1 MKSLK
6 QKIIC
11 CINKWK
17 TGGDFMYTKEDVLA
31 YVNEENV
38 TFIRLAYFDIY
49 GHQKNISILPDEL
62 PRAFAEGIS
71 FDASAI
77 AGFGTDIKSDLF
89 LMPDPSTLSILPW
102 RSLDG
107 SVIRMYCDIQYPDGT
122 PFELDTRYLLKRA
135 EQYAKEQGVE
145 IQIGTEFEFYL
156 FLTDEKGQNSY
167 IPLDTAGY
175 MDIAPEDQGED
186 VRKDICFTLQEMG
199 LHPEASH
206 HEEGPGQNEIDFR
219 YSTPLQAADD
229 AATFKWVV
237 RTVAKANG
245 LIADFDPKPLKEH
258 SGNGMHVNVSV
269 NDSSHLDQTRAFMA
283 GILYR
288 LPEITLFLN
297 PCTESYQRLGECK
310 APKFVTWSYQN
321 RSQAIRIP
329 AVRNQK
335 KRIELRSPDCTSK
348 PYLVYLL
355 IIYAGIE
362 GILEQREPADPV
374 DLNLYQ
380 ASTEITSHLTP
391 LPSSLEE
398 SSAIAKNS
406 DFIQRVLP
414 KEILKNYLK

>member
-1 MKSLK
+1 
-6 QKIIC
+6 
-11 CINKWK
+11 
-17 TGGDFMYTKEDVLA
+17 MYTKEDVLA

-122 PFELDTRYLLKRA
+122 PFELDTRYLLKQA
-135 EQYAKEQGVE
+135 EQYAKEQRIE

-156 FLTDEKGQNSY
+156 FLTDEKGQNSH
-167 IPLDTAGY
+167 IPLDMASY

-297 PCTESYQRLGECK
+297 PCTESYQRLGERK

-335 KRIELRSPDCTSK
+335 KRIELRSPDCTSN

-362 GILEQREPADPV
+362 GILEQREPADSV

>member
-1 MKSLK
+1 MKNLK

-245 LIADFDPKPLKEH
+245 LIADFDPKPLKEY

-335 KRIELRSPDCTSK
+335 KRIELRSPDCTSN

>member
-6 QKIIC
+6 QKVIC

-122 PFELDTRYLLKRA
+122 PFELDTRYLLKQA
-135 EQYAKEQGVE
+135 EQYAKEQRIE

-156 FLTDEKGQNSY
+156 FLTDEKGQNSH
-167 IPLDTAGY
+167 IPLDTASY

-297 PCTESYQRLGECK
+297 PCTESYQRLGERK

-335 KRIELRSPDCTSK
+335 KRIELRSPDCTSN

>member
-89 LMPDPSTLSILPW
+89 LIPDPSTLSILPW

-122 PFELDTRYLLKRA
+122 PFELDTRYLLKQA

-335 KRIELRSPDCTSK
+335 KRIELRSPDCTSN

>member
-1 MKSLK
+1 
-6 QKIIC
+6 
-11 CINKWK
+11 
-17 TGGDFMYTKEDVLA
+17 MYTKEDVLA

-237 RTVAKANG
+237 RSVASLHG
-245 LIADFDPKPLKEH
+245 LEADFSPKPLKDKP
-258 SGNGMHVNVSV
+258 GNGVRVQVYLSEPSKV
-269 NDSSHLDQTRAFMA
+269 KSFIA
-283 GILYR
+283 GILVHI
-288 LPEITLFLN
+288 EEMTLFFN
-297 PCTESYQRLGECK
+297 PCKQSYDRLNHEG
-310 APKFVTWSYQN
+310 APKFVVCS
-321 RSQAIRIP
+321 SIL
-329 AVRNQK
+329 RNQLIRYPK
-335 KRIELRSPDCTSK
+335 YRQDMFECQSLDSTSN
-348 PYLVYLL
+348 PYLSYMLL
-355 IIYAGIE
+355 IYAGLD
-362 GILEQREPADPV
+362 GIDSNLDLEQVQKHYIDR
-374 DLNLYQ
+374 
-380 ASTEITSHLTP
+380 T
-391 LPSSLEE
+391 LPSSLKEAMDLA
-398 SSAIAKNS
+398 SKS
-406 DFIQRVLP
+406 DFIKQYVP
-414 KEILKNYLK
+414 ESILKTYLNGSDEDF

>member
-122 PFELDTRYLLKRA
+122 PFELDTRYLLKQA

-335 KRIELRSPDCTSK
+335 KRIELRSPDCTSN

>member
-1 MKSLK
+1 
-6 QKIIC
+6 
-11 CINKWK
+11 
-17 TGGDFMYTKEDVLA
+17 MYTKEDVLA

-297 PCTESYQRLGECK
+297 PCTESYQRFGECK

-335 KRIELRSPDCTSK
+335 KRIELRSPDCTSN

>member
-1 MKSLK
+1 
-6 QKIIC
+6 
-11 CINKWK
+11 
-17 TGGDFMYTKEDVLA
+17 MYTKEDVLA

-122 PFELDTRYLLKRA
+122 PFELDTRYLLKQA
-135 EQYAKEQGVE
+135 GQYAKEQRIE

-156 FLTDEKGQNSY
+156 FLTDEKGQNSH
-167 IPLDTAGY
+167 IPLDMASY

-297 PCTESYQRLGECK
+297 PCTESYQRLGERK

-335 KRIELRSPDCTSK
+335 KRIELRSPDCTSN

>member
-6 QKIIC
+6 QKVIC

-122 PFELDTRYLLKRA
+122 PFELDTRYLLKQA
-135 EQYAKEQGVE
+135 EQYAKEQRIE

-156 FLTDEKGQNSY
+156 FLTDEKGQNSH
-167 IPLDTAGY
+167 IPLDMASY

-297 PCTESYQRLGECK
+297 PCTESYQRLGERK

-335 KRIELRSPDCTSK
+335 KRIELRSPDCTSN

>member
-1 MKSLK
+1 
-6 QKIIC
+6 
-11 CINKWK
+11 
-17 TGGDFMYTKEDVLA
+17 MYTQEDVLA

-107 SVIRMYCDIQYPDGT
+107 SVVRMYCDIQYPDGT
-122 PFELDTRYLLKRA
+122 PFELDTRYLLKQA
-135 EQYAKEQGVE
+135 EQYAKEQGIE

-156 FLTDEKGQNSY
+156 FLTDEKVQNSH

-269 NDSSHLDQTRAFMA
+269 NGSTASDMTRAFMA

-288 LPEITLFLN
+288 LREITLFLN
-297 PCTESYQRLGECK
+297 PRAESYKRLGECK
-310 APKFVTWSYQN
+310 APKYVTWSYQN

-335 KRIELRSPDCTSK
+335 KRIELRSPDCTSN

-362 GILEQREPADPV
+362 GILKQREPADPV

-398 SSAIAKNS
+398 SSAIAKKS

>member
-1 MKSLK
+1 
-6 QKIIC
+6 
-11 CINKWK
+11 
-17 TGGDFMYTKEDVLA
+17 MYTKEDVLA

-122 PFELDTRYLLKRA
+122 PFELDTRYLLKQA
-135 EQYAKEQGVE
+135 EQYAKEQRIE

-156 FLTDEKGQNSY
+156 FLTDEKGQNSH
-167 IPLDTAGY
+167 IPLDMASY

-297 PCTESYQRLGECK
+297 PCTESYQRLGERK

-335 KRIELRSPDCTSK
+335 KRIELRSPDCTSN

>member
-1 MKSLK
+1 
-6 QKIIC
+6 
-11 CINKWK
+11 
-17 TGGDFMYTKEDVLA
+17 MYTKEDVLA

-122 PFELDTRYLLKRA
+122 PFELDTRYLLKQA
-135 EQYAKEQGVE
+135 EQYAKEQGIE

-156 FLTDEKGQNSY
+156 FLTDEKGQNSH

-269 NDSSHLDQTRAFMA
+269 NDSGHLNQTRAFMA

-335 KRIELRSPDCTSK
+335 KRIELRSPDCTSN

-362 GILEQREPADPV
+362 GILKQREPADPV

-391 LPSSLEE
+391 LPSSPEE

>member
-6 QKIIC
+6 QKVIC

-122 PFELDTRYLLKRA
+122 PFELDTRYLLKQA
-135 EQYAKEQGVE
+135 EQYAKEQGIE

-156 FLTDEKGQNSY
+156 FLTDEKGQNSH
-167 IPLDTAGY
+167 IPLDTASY

-297 PCTESYQRLGECK
+297 PCTESYQRLGERK

-335 KRIELRSPDCTSK
+335 KRIELRSPDCTSN

>member
-1 MKSLK
+1 
-6 QKIIC
+6 
-11 CINKWK
+11 
-17 TGGDFMYTKEDVLA
+17 MYTKEDVLA

-122 PFELDTRYLLKRA
+122 PFELDTRYLLKQA
-135 EQYAKEQGVE
+135 EQYAKEQRIE

-156 FLTDEKGQNSY
+156 FLTDEKGQNSH
-167 IPLDTAGY
+167 IPLDTASY

-297 PCTESYQRLGECK
+297 PCTESYQRLGERK

-335 KRIELRSPDCTSK
+335 KRIELRSPDCTSN

>member
-6 QKIIC
+6 QKVIC

-89 LMPDPSTLSILPW
+89 LMPDPFTLSILPW

-122 PFELDTRYLLKRA
+122 PFELDTRYLLKQA
-135 EQYAKEQGVE
+135 EQYAKEQGIE

-156 FLTDEKGQNSY
+156 FLTDEKGQNSH

-269 NDSSHLDQTRAFMA
+269 NDSGHLNQTRAFMA

-335 KRIELRSPDCTSK
+335 KRIELRSPDCTSN

-362 GILEQREPADPV
+362 GILKQREPADPV

-380 ASTEITSHLTP
+380 ASAEITSHLTP

-398 SSAIAKNS
+398 SSAITKNS

>member
-1 MKSLK
+1 
-6 QKIIC
+6 
-11 CINKWK
+11 
-17 TGGDFMYTKEDVLA
+17 MYTKEDVLA

-77 AGFGTDIKSDLF
+77 VGFGTDIKSDLF

-135 EQYAKEQGVE
+135 EQHAKEQGVE

-156 FLTDEKGQNSY
+156 FLTDGKGQNSY

-335 KRIELRSPDCTSK
+335 KRIELRSPDCTSN

>member
-1 MKSLK
+1 MKNLK

-122 PFELDTRYLLKRA
+122 PFELDTRYLLKQA
-135 EQYAKEQGVE
+135 EQYAKEQGIE

-156 FLTDEKGQNSY
+156 FLTDEKGQNSH

-297 PCTESYQRLGECK
+297 PCTESYQRLGERK

-335 KRIELRSPDCTSK
+335 KRIELRSPDCTSN

>member
-6 QKIIC
+6 QEIIC

-17 TGGDFMYTKEDVLA
+17 TGGDFMYTQEDVLA

-102 RSLDG
+102 RSLDE

-245 LIADFDPKPLKEH
+245 LMADFDPKPLKEH

-269 NDSSHLDQTRAFMA
+269 NDSGHLNQTRAFMA

-335 KRIELRSPDCTSK
+335 KRIELRSPDCTSN

-362 GILEQREPADPV
+362 GILKQREPADPV

>member
-1 MKSLK
+1 
-6 QKIIC
+6 
-11 CINKWK
+11 
-17 TGGDFMYTKEDVLA
+17 MYTKEDVLA
-31 YVNEENV
+31 YVNDENV

-62 PRAFAEGIS
+62 KRAFEEGIS

-77 AGFGTDIKSDLF
+77 DGFGTDIKSDLF
-89 LMPDPSTLSILPW
+89 LMPDPATLSILPW

-107 SVIRMYCDIQYPDGT
+107 SVVRMYCDIQYPDGT
-122 PFELDTRYLLKRA
+122 PFELDTRYLLKKA
-135 EQYAKEQGVE
+135 EAYAKEQGIE

-156 FLTDEKGQNSY
+156 FLADEKGNNSY
-167 IPLDTAGY
+167 IPLDSASY
-175 MDIAPEDQGED
+175 MDISPEDQGED

-245 LIADFDPKPLKEH
+245 LVADFDPKPLKEH

-269 NDSSHLDQTRAFMA
+269 QSNSIKDATWAFMA

-288 LPEITLFLN
+288 LPEMTLILN
-297 PCTESYQRLGECK
+297 PCDQSYQRLGQCK

-329 AVRNQK
+329 AVRNK
-335 KRIELRSPDCTSK
+335 KSRIELRCPDCTSN

-362 GILEQREPADPV
+362 GILKERKPDDPV
-374 DLNLYQ
+374 NLNLYQ
-380 ASTEITSHLTP
+380 ASNDVTSHLTP
-391 LPSSLEE
+391 LPASLEE
-398 SSAIAKNS
+398 SIQMAKKS
-406 DFIQRVLP
+406 EFIKRVLP
-414 KEILKNYLK
+414 VEIIENYMK

>member
-1 MKSLK
+1 
-6 QKIIC
+6 
-11 CINKWK
+11 
-17 TGGDFMYTKEDVLA
+17 MYTKEDVLA

-122 PFELDTRYLLKRA
+122 PFELDTRYLLKQA
-135 EQYAKEQGVE
+135 EQYAKEQGIE

-156 FLTDEKGQNSY
+156 FLTDEKGQNSH
-167 IPLDTAGY
+167 IPLDTASY

-297 PCTESYQRLGECK
+297 PCTESYQRLGERK

-335 KRIELRSPDCTSK
+335 KRIELRSPDCTSN

>member
-1 MKSLK
+1 MKYSK
-6 QKIIC
+6 QEVLQYIR
-11 CINKWK
+11 
-17 TGGDFMYTKEDVLA
+17 EDDVK
-31 YVNEENV
+31 
-38 TFIRLAYFDIY
+38 FIRLSFCDVF
-49 GHQKNISILPDEL
+49 GKQKNISIMPDEL
-62 PRAFAEGIS
+62 LRAFEYGIAI
-71 FDASAI
+71 DGSAI
-77 AGFGTDIKSDLF
+77 SGFGDETHSDLLLHPDSET
-89 LMPDPSTLSILPW
+89 LMQLPW
-102 RSLDG
+102 RPEHG
-107 SVIRMYCDIQYPDGT
+107 KVVRMFTSISYPDGR
-122 PFELDTRYLLKRA
+122 PFECDTRSLLKKAMAEA
-135 EQYAKEQGVE
+135 EQAGHNFAFGAEQ
-145 IQIGTEFEFYL
+145 EFYL
-156 FLTDEKGQNSY
+156 FRRDEKGKPTKEPY
-167 IPLDTAGY
+167 DEAGY

-269 NDSSHLDQTRAFMA
+269 NDSGHLDQTRAFMA

-335 KRIELRSPDCTSK
+335 KRIELRSPDCTSN

>member
-1 MKSLK
+1 MKNLK

-49 GHQKNISILPDEL
+49 SHQKNISILPDEL

-335 KRIELRSPDCTSK
+335 KRIELRSPDCTSN

>member
-6 QKIIC
+6 QEIIC

-17 TGGDFMYTKEDVLA
+17 TGGDLMYTKEDVLA

-122 PFELDTRYLLKRA
+122 PFELDTRYLLKQA
-135 EQYAKEQGVE
+135 EQYAKEQGIE

-156 FLTDEKGQNSY
+156 FLTDEKGQNSH

-269 NDSSHLDQTRAFMA
+269 NDSGHLNQTRAFMA

-335 KRIELRSPDCTSK
+335 KRIELRSPDCTSN

-362 GILEQREPADPV
+362 GILKQREPADPV

>member
-1 MKSLK
+1 MK
-6 QKIIC
+6 QKVIC

-122 PFELDTRYLLKRA
+122 PFELDTRYLLKQA
-135 EQYAKEQGVE
+135 EQYAKEQRIE

-156 FLTDEKGQNSY
+156 FLTDEKGQNSH
-167 IPLDTAGY
+167 IPLDTASY

-297 PCTESYQRLGECK
+297 PCTESYQRLGERK

-335 KRIELRSPDCTSK
+335 KRIELRSPDCTSN

>member
-107 SVIRMYCDIQYPDGT
+107 SVVRMYCDIQYPDGT
-122 PFELDTRYLLKRA
+122 PFELDTRYLLKQA
-135 EQYAKEQGVE
+135 EQYAKEQGIE

-156 FLTDEKGQNSY
+156 FLTDEKGQNSH

-245 LIADFDPKPLKEH
+245 LMADFDPKPLKEH

-269 NDSSHLDQTRAFMA
+269 NDSGHLNQTQAFMA

-335 KRIELRSPDCTSK
+335 KRIELRSPDCTSN

-362 GILEQREPADPV
+362 GILKQREPADPV

>member
-1 MKSLK
+1 
-6 QKIIC
+6 
-11 CINKWK
+11 
-17 TGGDFMYTKEDVLA
+17 MYTKEDVLA

-62 PRAFAEGIS
+62 PRAFVEGIS

-122 PFELDTRYLLKRA
+122 PFELDTRYLLKQA
-135 EQYAKEQGVE
+135 EQYAKEQGIE

-156 FLTDEKGQNSY
+156 FLTDEKGQNSH
-167 IPLDTAGY
+167 IPLDTASY

-297 PCTESYQRLGECK
+297 PCTESYQRLGERK

-335 KRIELRSPDCTSK
+335 KRIELRSPDCTSN